1 MKKDLSIAASAVLVC
16 IVLAPVMGVLGV
28 VISVCVLIAGD
39 LVANK

>member
-1 MKKDLSIAASAVLVC
+1 MKNFCIVASAVLVC

-28 VISVCVLIAGD
+28 LISVCVLIAGD